1 MEKLIKNKKLFILSK
16 NIDETS
22 SLDLKDFFQDPKRYL
37 ESKSKYIVGDKNFIN
52 LYKPHSLTKKKKN
65 FSEYDLIGRNKNIND
80 EFGSITTSMNSLSKM
95 KKLHKQLIKEK
106 LISSFTPKGEADKNM
121 NHLYKELFSK
131 KHILYRNKY
140 SFNKNDNNKLENNL
154 SFQKKGIHYEFKT
167 KNQIL
172 ELFNE
177 HTKKR
182 KKNKTV
188 YRPLSSQ
195 KPCFPPKRKI
205 SFKEIIK
212 ASDDDKKNFE
222 VFSKFLSKKCEREK
236 SELLVNRIK
245 NFNYRK
251 YISNYLQENKLFS
264 ERLGNKY
271 WLCDLKRNGKKNEH
285 KTNYVVTGKMDKEPW
300 EQIIDSG
307 MIEHEFINDPSVSEI
322 KIKDN
327 NASEEYKSFIQ
338 KFPSLLYFNNLK
350 IEGKNLLN
358 KEIDNFTNNI
368 NNNKNIKYRLYKDP
382 MELKKKCINEIIY
395 KKNNKSHSKSTKN
408 GKIKNN
414 EYKI

>member
-52 LYKPHSLTKKKKN
+52 LYKPNSLTKKKKN

-80 EFGSITTSMNSLSKM
+80 EFGSKTTSMNSLSKM

-177 HTKKR
+177 YIKKR

-188 YRPLSSQ
+188 NRPLSSQ

-322 KIKDN
+322 KIKNN

-408 GKIKNN
+408 GKIKNI